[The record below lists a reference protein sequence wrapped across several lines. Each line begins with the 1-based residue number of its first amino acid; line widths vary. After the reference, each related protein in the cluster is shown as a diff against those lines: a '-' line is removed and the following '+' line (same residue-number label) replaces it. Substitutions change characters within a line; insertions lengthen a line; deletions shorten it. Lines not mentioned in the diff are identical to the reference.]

1 MSENKRKF
9 DLLLLNNASREFFL
23 FSGLLDSSE
32 THLYHRFTDLDLGD
46 LKDGEYT
53 YCLLR
58 NERDDV
64 EYDFKTPLG
73 DTIVH
78 ADGQE
83 ILLRDLQ
90 APTGL
95 LRVGSE
101 IKPTNT
107 YDNNKEKTIFY
118 YDN

>member
-1 MSENKRKF
+1 MSENKTKY
-9 DLLLLNNASREFFL
+9 DLILLNSASREFFL
-23 FSGLLDSSE
+23 FSGLIDTSE
-32 THLYHRFTDLDLGD
+32 THLYHKFEDLDLD
-46 LKDGEYT
+46 VPDGEYT

-64 EYDFKTPLG
+64 VYDFKTPLG

-83 ILLRDLQ
+83 IVLKDLQ

-95 LRVGSE
+95 LRVGVE
-101 IKPTNT
+101 VKNANT
-107 YDNNKEKTIFY
+107 YDNNKKNTIFY
-118 YDN
+118 YGE

>member
-32 THLYHRFTDLDLGD
+32 NHLYHRFTDLDLD
-46 LKDGEYT
+46 VPDGEYT
-53 YCLLR
+53 YYLLR

-73 DTIVH
+73 DTIIH
-78 ADGQE
+78 ADDQE
-83 ILLRDLQ
+83 IVLKYLQ

-95 LRVGSE
+95 LRVGE
-101 IKPTNT
+101 TIKSANT
-107 YDNNKEKTIFY
+107 YDNNKKNTIFY

>member
-1 MSENKRKF
+1 MSEKSEKY
-9 DLLLLNNASREFFL
+9 DLILLNSASREFFL
-23 FSGLLDSSE
+23 FSGLTDTSE
-32 THLYHRFTDLDLGD
+32 THLYHKFEDLNLDVP
-46 LKDGEYT
+46 DGEYT

-64 EYDFKTPLG
+64 VYDFKTPLG
-73 DTIVH
+73 DTIIH
-78 ADGQE
+78 ADDQE
-83 ILLRDLQ
+83 IVLKDLQ

>member
-1 MSENKRKF
+1 MSENKRKY
-9 DLLLLNNASREFFL
+9 DLILLNNASREFFL
-23 FSGLLDSSE
+23 YSGLTDASE
-32 THLYHRFTDLDLGD
+32 THLYHTFEELEMDVP
-46 LKDGEYT
+46 DGEYT

-58 NERDDV
+58 NERNDV

-90 APTGL
+90 TPTGL
-95 LRVGSE
+95 LRVGNE
-101 IKPTNT
+101 IKVVNT
-107 YDNNKEKTIFY
+107 YDNNKENTIFY
-118 YDN
+118 YDE

>member
-1 MSENKRKF
+1 MTGNTENY
-9 DLLLLNNASREFFL
+9 DLIIQNNGSKQTFL
-23 FSGLLDSSE
+23 FSGLTDTSE
-32 THLYHRFTDLDLGD
+32 NHLYHTFEELDLDVP
-46 LKDGEYT
+46 DGEYT
-53 YCLLR
+53 YYLLR

-64 EYDFKTPLG
+64 VYDFKVPLG
-73 DTIVH
+73 DTIIH
-78 ADGQE
+78 ADDQE
-83 ILLRDLQ
+83 IVLKDLQ

>member
-1 MSENKRKF
+1 MTGNTENY
-9 DLLLLNNASREFFL
+9 DLIIQTNGSKQPFL
-23 FSGLLDSSE
+23 FSGLPDTSE
-32 THLYHRFTDLDLGD
+32 THLYHTFEELEMDVP
-46 LKDGEYT
+46 DGEYT
-53 YCLLR
+53 YYLLR

-64 EYDFKTPLG
+64 VYDFKTPLG

-83 ILLRDLQ
+83 IVLKDLQ
-90 APTGL
+90 TPTGL
-95 LRVGSE
+95 LRVGENINSA
-101 IKPTNT
+101 NT